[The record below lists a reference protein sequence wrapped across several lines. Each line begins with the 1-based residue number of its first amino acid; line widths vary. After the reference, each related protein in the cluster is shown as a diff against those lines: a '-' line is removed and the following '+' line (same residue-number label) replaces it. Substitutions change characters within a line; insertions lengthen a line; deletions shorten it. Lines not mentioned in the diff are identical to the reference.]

1 MLQPSY
7 NYSYAKARVIGALLR
22 LEEFTVFS
30 ELSLRID
37 GKNYTPDV
45 CLYPK
50 RDVDLSLQDTRELEE
65 MPVLAIEILSHSQ
78 TLEEILDRFGLY
90 FGAVVK
96 SCWLVVPVAGAVV
109 VYASPEKAQRF
120 RTGDIIDEQLNIQL
134 PLEDIFD

>member
-1 MLQPSY
+1 MQPSY

-22 LEEFTVFS
+22 LEKFTVFS

-50 RDVDLSLQDTRELEE
+50 RDVDLSLRDTRELDE
-65 MPVLAIEILSHSQ
+65 MPRLAIEILSHTQ

-109 VYASPEKAQRF
+109 VYSSPEKAQRF
-120 RTGDIIDEQLNIQL
+120 RTGDIIDEQLNIQV
-134 PLEDIFD
+134 PLKDIFD

>member
-1 MLQPSY
+1 MLPSY

-22 LEEFTVFS
+22 LEKFTVFS

-50 RDVDLSLQDTRELEE
+50 REVDLSLRDTRELDE
-65 MPVLAIEILSHSQ
+65 MPVLAIEILSHTQ

-96 SCWLVVPVAGAVV
+96 SCWLVVPVAGVVV

>member
-1 MLQPSY
+1 MLPSY

-22 LEEFTVFS
+22 LEKFTVFS

-50 RDVDLSLQDTRELEE
+50 RDVDLSLRDTRDLDE
-65 MPVLAIEILSHSQ
+65 MPVLAIEILSHTQ

-109 VYASPEKAQRF
+109 VYSSSEKAQRF
-120 RTGDIIDEQLNIQL
+120 RTGDIIDEQLNIQV

>member
-1 MLQPSY
+1 M
-7 NYSYAKARVIGALLR
+7 
-22 LEEFTVFS
+22 
-30 ELSLRID
+30 SLRID

-50 RDVDLSLQDTRELEE
+50 RDVDLSLRDTRELDE
-65 MPVLAIEILSHSQ
+65 MPVLAIEILSHTQ

-96 SCWLVVPVAGAVV
+96 SCWLVVPVAGVVV

>member
-1 MLQPSY
+1 MLPSY

-22 LEEFTVFS
+22 LEKFTVFS

-50 RDVDLSLQDTRELEE
+50 RDVDLSLRDTRELDE
-65 MPVLAIEILSHSQ
+65 MPRLAIEILSHTQ

-109 VYASPEKAQRF
+109 VYSSPEKAQRF
-120 RTGDIIDEQLNIQL
+120 RTGDIIDEQLNIQV